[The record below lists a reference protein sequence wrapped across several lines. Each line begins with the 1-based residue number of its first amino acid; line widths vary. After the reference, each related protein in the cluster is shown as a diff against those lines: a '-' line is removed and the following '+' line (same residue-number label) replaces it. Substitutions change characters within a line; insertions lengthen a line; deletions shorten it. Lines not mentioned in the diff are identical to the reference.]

1 MVPVKAAQKSGGN
14 SLAIRRFER
23 RQRREEQRKATETES
38 WDEGLSDNLEAT
50 ETDCFTNNLYTQ
62 TDIVGDTFTAMES
75 ELQALQAEN
84 TQLHEQI
91 KSNNNNF
98 DVSSFKDNNEKVLF
112 FTGLQTW
119 HTLFTLYSYLSPYL
133 STRRSLNGFQMLIMT
148 LMKLRL
154 NISNVF
160 LAYLFGLSSST
171 VSRILTEMI
180 DIMFIR
186 MKPLI
191 LWPSREALWK
201 TMPLQFQE
209 HFALKVAVIIDC
221 FEIFIERPSNLKAR
235 AETWSSYKHHNT
247 IKYLIGI
254 TPQGTV
260 SFISNVVFQIFHT
273 PSGYRPPSPCSISD
287 LLQYTGLV

>member
-1 MVPVKAAQKSGGN
+1 
-14 SLAIRRFER
+14 
-23 RQRREEQRKATETES
+23 
-38 WDEGLSDNLEAT
+38 
-50 ETDCFTNNLYTQ
+50 
-62 TDIVGDTFTAMES
+62 
-75 ELQALQAEN
+75 
-84 TQLHEQI
+84 
-91 KSNNNNF
+91 
-98 DVSSFKDNNEKVLF
+98 
-112 FTGLQTW
+112 
-119 HTLFTLYSYLSPYL
+119 
-133 STRRSLNGFQMLIMT
+133 
-148 LMKLRL
+148 MKLRL

-260 SFISNVVFQIFHT
+260 SFISNGWGGRASDKYITENCGFLNKILPGDIVLADRGFNIQDSIGCKMAEVKIPAFRKGKKQLSPLDVEQTRHIASVRIHVERVIGCVHQKYCILNGPLPIDFLIKRETDALPLIDKIVYVCCACVNLSESVVNFM
-273 PSGYRPPSPCSISD
+273 
-287 LLQYTGLV
+287 